1 MGRSSGRAWP
11 RTTDTIRWV
20 AAAPSSNHH
29 SLSFCLCILSECM
42 LLLPHTWNYNPRW
55 ELRPPDPHSSDRT
68 RPWHIKLRPLH
79 CKIAAQFHM
88 VLTDYDPNATLAVHK
103 KFPTRQKERRKIISK
118 NATWFSVM
126 PNLQAATSTWTQSIL
141 HGSLLETFAKRR
153 GFPPPSGT
161 TRRSIWLPSPKS
173 ISHEEQIVDIGQL
186 ATVAPC

>member
-1 MGRSSGRAWP
+1 MTYIMTNIMTNIMINVMTAWEKVHSHSGQ
-11 RTTDTIRWV
+11 
-20 AAAPSSNHH
+20 
-29 SLSFCLCILSECM
+29 LS
-42 LLLPHTWNYNPRW
+42 NYNPRW

-79 CKIAAQFHM
+79 CKIAAQFPM

-103 KFPTRQKERRKIISK
+103 KFPTRQKERRQIISK

-161 TRRSIWLPSPKS
+161 TRRSIWLPSP
-173 ISHEEQIVDIGQL
+173 QIH
-186 ATVAPC
+186 